1 MNKKKN
7 QDPDPVKEIT
17 AKIRGKSYA
26 RRTVSRQ
33 N

>member
-1 MNKKKN
+1 MNKNKN
-7 QDPDPVKEIT
+7 QDPVKEIT

-26 RRTVSRQ
+26 RRTVNRQ